1 MKKLIYL
8 IFNRVKNLP
17 VVEAAYAII
26 AVVGGVA
33 RYLAGYLKGEKF
45 NIYHFGAH
53 AFVSGFSGYIF
64 AHLSGLIG
72 LNSNSVFFIAG
83 LGGFMGTKA
92 IELII
97 KRVDKTVDP
106 EDKV

>member
-1 MKKLIYL
+1 MKNI
-8 IFNRVKNLP
+8 P
-17 VVEAAYAII
+17 VAEAAYAVI

-33 RYLAGYLKGEKF
+33 RYLAGYLKGEQF
-45 NIYHFGAH
+45 NMTHFLAH

-72 LNSNSVFFIAG
+72 LDSNATFFIAG

-97 KRVDKTVDP
+97 KKIER
-106 EDKV
+106 